1 MKAFN
6 KILWFYFRILVVGK
20 SDRNVRVQVERLKG
34 RGYRVEVGYETFQMT
49 NQESLYGIRINP
61 ALEGEDY
68 QGNMGSLVFEE
79 NKQASVNILSNTL
92 YIMHKNGKKIQ
103 NESLKN
109 SHFLNVYLLYN
120 RNWST

>member
-1 MKAFN
+1 M
-6 KILWFYFRILVVGK
+6 VVGK

-120 RNWST
+120 RN

>member
-6 KILWFYFRILVVGK
+6 KILWFYFRIVVVGK

-68 QGNMGSLVFEE
+68 QGNMGSLVFKE
-79 NKQASVNILSNTL
+79 NKQASVNGDIKHLVHNAL
-92 YIMHKNGKKIQ
+92 EWKRDI

-120 RNWST
+120 RN

>member
-1 MKAFN
+1 MIVVKNKVFVKAFN
-6 KILWFYFRILVVGK
+6 KILLFYFRIMVVGK

-79 NKQASVNILSNTL
+79 NKQASVNGDIKHLVHNAL
-92 YIMHKNGKKIQ
+92 EWKKDIKS
-103 NESLKN
+103 EK
-109 SHFLNVYLLYN
+109 
-120 RNWST
+120 WSTF